1 VTAVSDASVSG
12 SASGAHGADPFGAG
26 LPLDT
31 AVSRPQPGTV
41 LLQVD
46 GEIDTLTAPRMQA
59 GMNTALDA
67 LAATPA
73 GAALVVDLSGVTFLA
88 SSGLAVLVDGARRAT
103 AAGRRLHVV
112 AATRVVTR
120 PLELTGADTL
130 FATYADLPSALAAVG
145 PATVAPP
152 PGE

>member
-1 VTAVSDASVSG
+1 
-12 SASGAHGADPFGAG
+12 
-26 LPLDT
+26 
-31 AVSRPQPGTV
+31 
-41 LLQVD
+41 
-46 GEIDTLTAPRMQA
+46 
-59 GMNTALDA
+59 
-67 LAATPA
+67 
-73 GAALVVDLSGVTFLA
+73 
-88 SSGLAVLVDGARRAT
+88 VLVDAARRAT